1 MRAQQGSSAGSYDW
15 QFVSTCDGSVV
26 ASNGLL
32 MPTHRI
38 QGNEPYDIVLVPSMH
53 YAGHR
58 EFDRLLRNEM
68 ASGSWLQAQWKQGA
82 WLVANCTGTFL
93 LASTGLL
100 DQRPAT
106 TTWWLERQF
115 RRRFPSVDLQLQP
128 VITEVDRLCCA
139 GASASYL
146 LQAIRMI
153 EKFSGRMIAARAA
166 RSMLIDTSHTTQ
178 MPFLPLLTEAEH
190 SDPLVHRAQ
199 NWMQSNML
207 GAFRL
212 EELARVLGVSERTVT
227 RRFRLAL
234 DTTPAA
240 YLQSMRMQ
248 IALSLLQH
256 GGRSIDQIALQIG
269 YSDGSSFAWIFR
281 EKIGMSPGAHRNMH
295 SGHRSEG

>member
-1 MRAQQGSSAGSYDW
+1 
-15 QFVSTCDGSVV
+15 
-26 ASNGLL
+26 
-32 MPTHRI
+32 
-38 QGNEPYDIVLVPSMH
+38 
-53 YAGHR
+53 
-58 EFDRLLRNEM
+58 
-68 ASGSWLQAQWKQGA
+68 
-82 WLVANCTGTFL
+82 
-93 LASTGLL
+93 
-100 DQRPAT
+100 
-106 TTWWLERQF
+106 
-115 RRRFPSVDLQLQP
+115 
-128 VITEVDRLCCA
+128 
-139 GASASYL
+139 
-146 LQAIRMI
+146 
-153 EKFSGRMIAARAA
+153 
-166 RSMLIDTSHTTQ
+166 
-178 MPFLPLLTEAEH
+178 
-190 SDPLVHRAQ
+190 
-199 NWMQSNML
+199 ML